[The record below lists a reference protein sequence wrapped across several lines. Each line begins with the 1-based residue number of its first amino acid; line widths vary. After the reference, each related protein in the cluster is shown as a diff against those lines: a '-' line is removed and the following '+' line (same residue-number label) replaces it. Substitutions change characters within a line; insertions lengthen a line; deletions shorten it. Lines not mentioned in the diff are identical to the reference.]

1 MLASAS
7 HDGTV
12 RLWVAPE
19 PRPILEYGAKYEP
32 ESEFTSHDPRRQ
44 ETMTTEG
51 TAAHSSSGG
60 CTPVPFAEEPQP
72 METYIS
78 PSDDVDAPLS
88 AQIPRFDSPLPGDFD
103 AIQLH
108 NKQA

>member
-12 RLWVAPE
+12 RLWVTPE
-19 PRPILEYGAKYEP
+19 PRPVLEYGTKYDP

-44 ETMTTEG
+44 GTMETEG

-60 CTPVPFAEEPQP
+60 CTPVPFAEEPQT
-72 METYIS
+72 METDIS
-78 PSDDVDAPLS
+78 PHDDVDAPLS
-88 AQIPRFDSPLPGDFD
+88 AQLRRVDSPLPVDFD
-103 AIQLH
+103 ASQLQY
-108 NKQA
+108 KQA